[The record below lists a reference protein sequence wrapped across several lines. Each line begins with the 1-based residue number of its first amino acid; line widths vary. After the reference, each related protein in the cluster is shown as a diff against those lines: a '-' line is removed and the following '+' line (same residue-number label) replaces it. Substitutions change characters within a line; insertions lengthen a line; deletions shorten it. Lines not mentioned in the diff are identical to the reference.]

1 MLSSIWEQTKLN
13 THTHIAPSTL
23 VDRGKRLSFVPI
35 AATRIE
41 GVSYLIEYSAV
52 GSLSAASTR
61 RQEPVKQPL
70 GVVATGLDVWARL
83 RRVPQAEKSWRVG
96 NLKLK
101 PVTKPTP

>member
-1 MLSSIWEQTKLN
+1 MTELWQTKQVAPQED
-13 THTHIAPSTL
+13 TVKKSIATVCSC
-23 VDRGKRLSFVPI
+23 GAF
-35 AATRIE
+35 
-41 GVSYLIEYSAV
+41 LIEYSAV

-61 RQEPVKQPL
+61 RQEPVKQSL

-101 PVTKPTP
+101 PVTNPTP